1 MENLQS
7 IFSDPMYST
16 MASRAG
22 LHPETYWQTLHPKAK
37 EQHLSRVGAP
47 PATYVTAE
55 QHANS
60 QAVGANSG
68 PNAYLSNS
76 PVLAGYDGNPMQP
89 GYPGSG
95 PSADAAPVLSSVT
108 GAGVVRNAP
117 GALSPMDQGQ
127 LPGPGTTDTYVPPAN
142 DLTAA
147 ALLKKQE
154 GVLATDNVGQR
165 QKLETMIRDLEE
177 GITSS
182 DDLPRLEQ
190 LKAKLAELGGSPSEN
205 VSTPQYDTAAQ
216 DYARQLEDAQVMA
229 VEARPTVNL
238 ARQEIEN
245 LLPLMD
251 DPTVSEVIKAGVQ
264 SRIEDAQAVIAQSE
278 ADADAIRGVPA
289 VAPGYTQPSS
299 METPGPVLTGPS
311 VDDPRTPALMA
322 DGSAAN
328 RAVASSG
335 GVLEDSTAAPSANA
349 AILSQSNVANT
360 TAAASNSTSKG
371 SVGSVGGGSGG
382 GNRTTGSTTQS
393 TSRSVSPSTGNARGS
408 QMGYGKANNAE
419 MLMRV
424 GGAMYSGSLK
434 GDGIGAAT
442 REYGSIQD
450 DRRAADTAAYEQSE
464 STRLKEAALRA
475 AAARSRASGAAR
487 GKKGRAS
494 AGDLRVGMSKLGTAL
509 SMIRGSDGSLTGMNP
524 SALFDRFMGKTIGNE
539 QEAQRLFL
547 NEIGLDSIMK
557 RVSETK
563 GAISNAEMALFGRQV
578 PGIGSQEIV
587 WERWLQRQM
596 QMSEILLDRAE
607 GGAVIDPNAP
617 LSETMPG
624 LTGGSGGSTDYSA
637 ADALVGI

>member
-47 PATYVTAE
+47 PATYVTEGQYAD
-55 QHANS
+55 S

-76 PVLAGYDGNPMQP
+76 PVLAGYDGNPIQP

-95 PSADAAPVLSSVT
+95 PRADAAPVLSSV
-108 GAGVVRNAP
+108 ADADVVRNVP

-127 LPGPGTTDTYVPPAN
+127 VPGPGTTDTYVPPAN

-154 GVLATDNVGQR
+154 GVLATENVGQR

-289 VAPGYTQPSS
+289 GAPGYTQPSS
-299 METPGPVLTGPS
+299 METPGPVLSNPD
-311 VDDPRTPALMA
+311 VNDPRTPALMA

-335 GVLEDSTAAPSANA
+335 GVLEDPTAAPPANA

-360 TAAASNSTSKG
+360 TAAAAASNSTSK
-371 SVGSVGGGSGG
+371 GSVGGGSGG

-442 REYGSIQD
+442 REYGQIQD

-464 STRLKEAALRA
+464 ATRLKEAALRA
-475 AAARSRASGAAR
+475 AAARARASGAAKD
-487 GKKGRAS
+487 KKGRAS

-509 SMIRGSDGSLTGMNP
+509 NLIRGSDGSLTGMNP
-524 SALFDRFMGKTIGNE
+524 SAFIDRFLGKIVGND

-578 PGIGSQEIV
+578 PDINSQEIV

-596 QMSEILLDRAE
+596 QMSEILLARAE
-607 GGAVIDPNAP
+607 GGTVVDPNAP